1 MIQYKQYDNCR
12 GGKLKYFIYTFFF
25 EQEKYIKLEKQ
36 EKYLLCLMYMYSDN
50 KGKLLVTQTEI
61 CKIANAYKSLLTD
74 KKKKFIE
81 LGFILPSEND
91 EIFMKIPNDVKSVN
105 KIEINEEFIIGR
117 YKHLDNGTKLFYA
130 YCLYMQ
136 KNQNEKYIEY
146 SNDEIKAPFA
156 GSINTIKK
164 YCNELQK
171 EHLLIRVRTSV
182 SHSYHFKEIE

>member
-12 GGKLKYFIYTFFF
+12 GAKLKYFIYTFFF
-25 EQEKYIKLEKQ
+25 EQEKYIKLEKL

-50 KGKLLVTQTEI
+50 EGKLLVTQTEI
-61 CKIANAYKSLLTD
+61 CKKANKHRSILSD

-81 LGFILPSEND
+81 LGFIVPSEND
-91 EIFMKIPNDVKSVN
+91 EVFMKIPNDVKSVN

-117 YKHLDNGTKLFYA
+117 YKHLDHGTKLFYA

-136 KNQNEKYIEY
+136 KKQNKQYIEY

-164 YCNELQK
+164 YCRELQK
-171 EHLLIRVRTSV
+171 EDLLIRTRTSV